1 MLYTRKGDDG
11 TTILYKTESGQ
22 RVKKYSPVIE
32 ALGSLDELNS
42 WLGLCKA
49 RIQDKDIRAHLHS
62 LQEDLFIIQAEV
74 AGFPKGLSATK
85 VKKLERITDDIEM
98 QLPPIKSFF
107 IPGANEESAMLD
119 VARTLARKMER
130 RVRAA
135 IAANQTAIKPQ
146 TLAYVNR
153 LSSALYALVR
163 LANHRAGSTEQAPRY
178 V

>member
-1 MLYTRKGDDG
+1 MLYTRQGDNG

-22 RVKKYSPVIE
+22 RVDKHSRVID

-49 RIQDKDIRAHLHS
+49 KITDKDVSATLHS

-74 AGFPKGLSATK
+74 AGYPKALAAAK
-85 VKKLERITDDIEM
+85 VKKLEKITNEIEQ

-107 IPGANEESAMLD
+107 IPGASEHSAMLD
-119 VARTLARKMER
+119 VARTMARKMER

-135 IAANQTAIKPQ
+135 IAVEETSIKPN
-146 TLAYVNR
+146 TLAYINR
-153 LSSALYALVR
+153 LSSALYALAR
-163 LANHRAGSTEQAPRY
+163 LMNLRAGKKEQPPHY
-178 V
+178 